1 MKKNLT
7 VGASTQK
14 FLAVLLISTAV
25 LGWLI
30 SLSGLVL
37 LWASYRP
44 VRQTVTEVLEVTSGA
59 LQVSSQTIVL
69 LENSLVQAEES
80 LAEVYTT
87 LNGFSVVMETTAGVL
102 EGVSQVL
109 GDEFIRILRDTST
122 GMQGLERTSR
132 LIDNTLAFIS
142 SIPFFGGSQYQPEV
156 PLAESVASIRRDL
169 EGMPTALEQV
179 STQLKDTADGLQ
191 PLPAAMSN
199 LTAQLAGIQNNLS
212 QTRRQLDEY
221 QAIIDSYQSKLERL
235 KTILPAVMSG
245 LYAGISI
252 LLVWIGLAQIGLFT
266 QGLERLGKTPSI
278 PSSTDEAKG
287 A

>member
-1 MKKNLT
+1 MKKYPT
-7 VGASTQK
+7 SGTKHQK
-14 FLAVLLISTAV
+14 FLAVLLVSTAV

-44 VRQTVTEVLEVTSGA
+44 VRQTLTEVLEVTSGA

-80 LAEVYTT
+80 LSEVYTT

-156 PLAESVASIRRDL
+156 PLADSVASIRRDL
-169 EGMPTALEQV
+169 EGMPPALEQV
-179 STQLKDTADGLQ
+179 SSQLKDTADGLQ

-199 LTAQLAGIQNNLS
+199 LTTQLAGIQSNLS

-221 QAIIDSYQSKLERL
+221 QAIIESYQSKLERF
-235 KTILPAVMSG
+235 KNSLPAMITG